1 MSEKEAQAAVEQVA
15 VPEIAAAQLVSLLRQ
30 SKQMQQVF
38 ETYFQAV
45 HDMLGLTAG
54 EWKMSA
60 DATTFTKVAA
70 KE

>member
-15 VPEIAAAQLVSLLRQ
+15 VPEIAAAQLVYLLRQ
-30 SKQMQQVF
+30 SKQMQQLF

-45 HDMLGLTAG
+45 HDMMGLTAG
-54 EWKMSA
+54 EWRLSA
-60 DATTFTKVAA
+60 DATTFTKMAA